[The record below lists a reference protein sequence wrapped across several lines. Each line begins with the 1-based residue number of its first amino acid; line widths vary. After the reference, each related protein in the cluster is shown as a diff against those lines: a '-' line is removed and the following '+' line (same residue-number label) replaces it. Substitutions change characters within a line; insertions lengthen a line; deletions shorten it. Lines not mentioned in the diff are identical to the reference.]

1 MKRFTCVGLALA
13 LAITAATAQ
22 DRNIIWSSASAP
34 PREALDRLNLT
45 LAWRAAVQ
53 TETRR
58 DTLMSVQLTGRQ
70 LLVQTRSGL
79 VTALDAETGHTL
91 WRSRFGRAYQR
102 PLPLA
107 HNRKAIFVVNGTSL
121 FGLDRETGAQEWE
134 VNLPD
139 GVSSPPVAGEH
150 QVYVGLGSTKLL
162 AYLLPQSEQTASL
175 ATADRVNKN
184 QDVDEPWV
192 GGYPAGTLARDPVL
206 SWQSLT
212 TRRLEWTPMLGPD
225 CIAFA
230 TPEGDVFGMEKFP
243 IRSRQATERYH
254 VHLTDDGITV
264 PPGHYED
271 MAYIGSRDA
280 NVYALAIDS
289 GRVVWRFAGSTPIV
303 RQPIATE
310 KDVYVVSQRVGLA
323 RVDRA
328 TGRGV
333 WHLSFRGADIP
344 SNTEA
349 DRFLA
354 ANPKFVYA
362 TDASGRLL
370 VLDRA
375 TGTRLSI
382 YEGTRDFTVS
392 FSNAVNDR
400 IYLADNNGLIVCLH
414 DRDYATPF
422 RHTRGD
428 DRAIDPDEAEVA
440 AKLSKQITSEGAE
453 PTKLSVF
460 LKELL
465 GEKNGNIKYLV
476 SLNAFKEANILDI
489 EDRPVQMPRVT
500 RVPLGEVLR
509 RALASVDA
517 NYRIYKDTV
526 LIFPLAKKATP
537 MP

>member
-1 MKRFTCVGLALA
+1 
-13 LAITAATAQ
+13 
-22 DRNIIWSSASAP
+22 
-34 PREALDRLNLT
+34 
-45 LAWRAAVQ
+45 
-53 TETRR
+53 
-58 DTLMSVQLTGRQ
+58 
-70 LLVQTRSGL
+70 
-79 VTALDAETGHTL
+79 
-91 WRSRFGRAYQR
+91 
-102 PLPLA
+102 
-107 HNRKAIFVVNGTSL
+107 
-121 FGLDRETGAQEWE
+121 
-134 VNLPD
+134 
-139 GVSSPPVAGEH
+139 
-150 QVYVGLGSTKLL
+150 VYVGLGTTKLL

-175 ATADRVNKN
+175 ATADKINKI

-192 GGYPAGTLARDPVL
+192 GGYPAGTLAKDPVL
-206 SWQSLT
+206 SWQTLT
-212 TRRLEWTPMLGPD
+212 TFRLEWTPVLGRD
-225 CIAFA
+225 CIAYA
-230 TPEGDVFGMEKFP
+230 TPDGKFFAMEKFP

-254 VHLTDDGITV
+254 IRLTDEEIPV
-264 PPGHYED
+264 PPGHYEE
-271 MAYIGSRDA
+271 MAYVGSHDS
-280 NVYALAIDS
+280 NVYAISIDS
-289 GRVVWRFAGSTPIV
+289 GRVVWRFAASNPIE

-310 KDVYVVSQRVGLA
+310 KDVYVVSHKVGLA

-328 TGRGV
+328 TGQGV
-333 WHLSFRGADIP
+333 WHLTRGGVDYP
-344 SNTEA
+344 SNSEA

-382 YEGTRDFTVS
+382 YEGTRDFNVP

-400 IYLADNNGLIVCLH
+400 IYLVANNGLIVCLH

-428 DRAIDPDEAEVA
+428 DRAVDPEEAEVG
-440 AKLSKQITSEGAE
+440 AKLSKLITSEGAE
-453 PTKLSVF
+453 PTKVSVF

-465 GEKNGNIKYLV
+465 GEKNGNVKFLI
-476 SLNAFKEANILDI
+476 SQNAFKEANIVDF
-489 EDRPVQMPRVT
+489 EDRPVSMPRVT

-526 LIFPLAKKATP
+526 LIYPLAKKATP

>member
-1 MKRFTCVGLALA
+1 MKRLLYVGLALA

-22 DRNIIWSSASAP
+22 DHDIVWSSPSAP

-45 LAWRAAVQ
+45 LAWRAVVQ

-58 DTLMSVQLTGRQ
+58 DAVVSVQLVGRQ

-79 VTALDAETGHTL
+79 VTALDAETGHTQ
-91 WRSRFGRAYQR
+91 WRSRVGRAYQR
-102 PLPLA
+102 PLPLGY
-107 HNRKAIFVVNGTSL
+107 NRKGIFVLNGTSL

-139 GVSSPPVAGEH
+139 GASAAPVAGEH
-150 QVYVGLGSTKLL
+150 QVYVGLATTKLL
-162 AYLLPQSEQTASL
+162 AYLLPQSQQTASL
-175 ATADRVNKN
+175 ATAERINKN
-184 QDVDEPWV
+184 LDADEPWV
-192 GGYPAGTLARDPVL
+192 GGYPAGTLAKDPVL
-206 SWQSLT
+206 SWQTLT
-212 TRRLEWTPMLGPD
+212 TSRLEWTPVLGPD

-230 TPEGDVFGMEKFP
+230 TPGGDVFAMEKFP
-243 IRSRQATERYH
+243 IRSRQATERYRIR
-254 VHLTDDGITV
+254 LTDEGIPV

-271 MAYIGSRDA
+271 MAYIGSRDS

-289 GRVVWRFAGSTPIV
+289 GRVVWRFAGSNPIE

-310 KDVYVVSQRVGLA
+310 KDVYVVSQRVGMA

-333 WHLSFRGADIP
+333 WHLSRGGIDYP
-344 SNTEA
+344 SNSDA

-375 TGTRLSI
+375 TGTRLSS
-382 YEGTRDFTVS
+382 YEGTREFTVP

-400 IYLADNNGLIVCLH
+400 IYLAANNGLIVCMH

-428 DRAIDPDEAEVA
+428 DRAVDPDEAEVA
-440 AKLSKQITSEGAE
+440 AKLSKPVTSDGAE

-465 GEKNGNIKYLV
+465 GEKNGNVKYLI
-476 SLNAFKEANILDI
+476 SLNAFKEANIVDI
-489 EDRPVQMPRVT
+489 EDRPVSMPKVT
-500 RVPLGEVLR
+500 RAPLGEVLR
-509 RALASVDA
+509 RALVSVDA

-526 LIFPLAKKATP
+526 LIYPLAKKATP